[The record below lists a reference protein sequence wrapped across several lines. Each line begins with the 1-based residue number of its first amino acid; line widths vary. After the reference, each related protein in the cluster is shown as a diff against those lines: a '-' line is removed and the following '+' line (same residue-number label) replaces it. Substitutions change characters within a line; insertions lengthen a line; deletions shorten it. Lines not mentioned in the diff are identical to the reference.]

1 MIVVRVAQTGITVDG
16 HAEYAETGKDIVCA
30 AVSALTQT
38 LIAGIKSLTEDRI
51 SYEIKPGK
59 VNIVFENLS
68 KQAQLLVDSF
78 FIGINEIITA
88 YGEKYV
94 RFI

>member
-38 LIAGIKSLTEDRI
+38 LIAGIKSLTDDRI

-78 FIGINEIITA
+78 FIGISGIITA
-88 YGEKYV
+88 YGEEYV

>member
-59 VNIVFENLS
+59 VNIVVENLS

-78 FIGINEIITA
+78 FIGISEIITA

>member
-1 MIVVRVAQTGITVDG
+1 MIVVSISTTGITVDG
-16 HAEYAETGKDIVCA
+16 HAGYAETGRDIVCA

-38 LIAGIKSLTEDRI
+38 LIAGIEGLTDDRI
-51 SYEIKPGK
+51 GYEIKPGK

-78 FIGINEIITA
+78 FIGISEVITA
-88 YGEKYV
+88 YGDNYV

>member
-38 LIAGIKSLTEDRI
+38 LIADIKSLTEDRI

-78 FIGINEIITA
+78 FIGISEIITA

>member
-1 MIVVRVAQTGITVDG
+1 MIEVNITQTGLTVEG
-16 HAEYAETGKDIVCA
+16 HAGYAETGKDIVCA

-38 LIAGIKSLTEDRI
+38 LIAGIESLTDDRI

-59 VNIVFENLS
+59 VHINYKDLS
-68 KQAQLLVDSF
+68 ERSQLLVDSF
-78 FIGINEIITA
+78 FIGISEIITA
-88 YGEKYV
+88 YGEEYV

>member
-1 MIVVRVAQTGITVDG
+1 MIVVNVTRTGLTVEG
-16 HAEYAETGKDIVCA
+16 HAGYAETGKDIVCA

-38 LIAGIKSLTEDRI
+38 LIAGIESLTDDRI

-59 VNIVFENLS
+59 VYIVYKDLS
-68 KQAQLLVDSF
+68 ERAQLLVDSF
-78 FIGINEIITA
+78 FIGISEIITA
-88 YGEKYV
+88 YGEEYV

>member
-1 MIVVRVAQTGITVDG
+1 MIVVKVTRNGLIVEG
-16 HAEYAETGKDIVCA
+16 HAGYAETGKDIICA

-38 LIAGIKSLTEDRI
+38 LIAGIESLTDDRI

-59 VNIVFENLS
+59 VNIVYGNLS

-78 FIGINEIITA
+78 FIGISEIITA
-88 YGEKYV
+88 YGDKYV

>member
-1 MIVVRVAQTGITVDG
+1 MIVINVTKTGITVDG

-38 LIAGIKSLTEDRI
+38 LIAGIKSLTDDWI

-78 FIGINEIITA
+78 FIGISGIITA
-88 YGEKYV
+88 YGEEYV

>member
-1 MIVVRVAQTGITVDG
+1 MIVINVTKTGITVDG

-38 LIAGIKSLTEDRI
+38 LIAGIKSLTDDWI

-78 FIGINEIITA
+78 FIGISEIITA

>member
-16 HAEYAETGKDIVCA
+16 HAGYAETGNDIVCA

-38 LIAGIKSLTEDRI
+38 LIAGIESLTDDRI
-51 SYEIKPGK
+51 SYEVKPGK
-59 VNIVFENLS
+59 VSIVYKNLS
-68 KQAQLLVDSF
+68 ERAQLLVDSF
-78 FIGINEIITA
+78 FIGISEVIA
-88 YGEKYV
+88 SYGEKYV

>member
-78 FIGINEIITA
+78 FIGISEIITA

>member
-78 FIGINEIITA
+78 FIGISEIITA

-94 RFI
+94 RFL